1 MITASGV
8 FSIKAIYALR
18 LTHNTYIRIYE
29 IYINIKNYEPRQKS
43 NPNIRKNRQGSI

>member
-1 MITASGV
+1 MIIANGV
-8 FSIKAIYALR
+8 LFIKCIYVLR

-43 NPNIRKNRQGSI
+43 NPNKRKNRQGSI